1 MAVVVEATAAMAVV
15 AEVTA
20 AMAVVVEVTAA
31 AIKVVVDI
39 DVAIAIHSNWFGF
52 LKVLWVF
59 THKAFFVYGDVL
71 YS

>member
-1 MAVVVEATAAMAVV
+1 VEATAATVAVV
-15 AEVTA
+15 EAVEVTA
-20 AMAVVVEVTAA
+20 AMAVAVEVTVA

-39 DVAIAIHSNWFGF
+39 DVVIAIHSNWFGF